1 MNLTKK
7 KICKPKSIFGTA
19 RLGMQEYGYPKKSYL
34 NDRKSL
40 IEDIIDLGVDTFDT
54 APSYGDAENIIGQVL
69 KGTKSTIAVNTK
81 VAGLVAGDRNS
92 SEKIFDSVL
101 RSIEALGIEQ
111 LETVY
116 LHQNS
121 LEIISDQWV
130 HEGLYRIV
138 EEKLAKH
145 IGASLYYVDE
155 IDYALGS
162 AVFDTIQVACNLC
175 DRSVFDRCLEFENI
189 LVDCRTVLLQ
199 GLLANPQYAVGVIK
213 NFRAFNEDIMR
224 LEKLSNSIG
233 ISLSEMAYAY
243 VGNLSSCNGILI
255 GSTNIANFSLALN
268 SLRLNLPV
276 DIIAEIDSISKLP
289 KNYSNPKL
297 WESKK

>member
-145 IGASLYYVDE
+145 IGASL
-155 IDYALGS
+155 
-162 AVFDTIQVACNLC
+162 
-175 DRSVFDRCLEFENI
+175 
-189 LVDCRTVLLQ
+189 
-199 GLLANPQYAVGVIK
+199 
-213 NFRAFNEDIMR
+213 
-224 LEKLSNSIG
+224 
-233 ISLSEMAYAY
+233 
-243 VGNLSSCNGILI
+243 
-255 GSTNIANFSLALN
+255 
-268 SLRLNLPV
+268 
-276 DIIAEIDSISKLP
+276 
-289 KNYSNPKL
+289 
-297 WESKK
+297 